1 MPIKN
6 LLVPTDFSGF
16 AEHALDTAAVLARK
30 TGAKIHL
37 FHRAHI
43 HPEWGDLTEVGR
55 TLYPQSQQIVDDVER
70 RFEEINADPRYA
82 GLEMEGVYASGNL
95 IERVEEYV
103 EECGID
109 LVVVGS
115 HGASG
120 FKELLIGSNT
130 QKIVRFSHCPVLTVR
145 EKSPLEFRNIVFISN
160 FEADALPAFRKVLD
174 LGSLFD
180 AHYHLLHIE
189 DPGLFAAAQ
198 QRLEDATE
206 PFIAECPPHRVTR
219 HLFPHEDVEEAIMSY
234 IKGLEA
240 DLVSAVHY
248 GNEPLRRL
256 FRFSLTEALINH
268 LDVPVLSINAS
279 RHR

>member
-1 MPIKN
+1 MAIQN
-6 LLVPTDFSGF
+6 ILVPTDFSPF
-16 AEHALDTAAVLARK
+16 ADRALETAAALARK

-43 HPEWGDLTEVGR
+43 HPEWGELTEVGR
-55 TLYPQSQQIVDDVER
+55 ALYPQSQQIVAEVEQ
-70 RFEEINADPRYA
+70 RFAEISADPRYA
-82 GLEMEGVYASGNL
+82 GLDMEGVYASGNL

-103 EECGID
+103 DEFGID
-109 LVVVGS
+109 LVVIGS
-115 HGASG
+115 HGAGG
-120 FKELLIGSNT
+120 FTELLIGSNT
-130 QKIVRFSHCPVLTVR
+130 QKIVRFARCPVLTVR
-145 EKSPLEFRNIVFISN
+145 EHSPVEFRNIVFVSN
-160 FEADALPAFRKVLD
+160 FEDDALPAFRRVVD
-174 LGSLFD
+174 IGSLFD

-189 DPGLFAAAQ
+189 DPGLFAAARH
-198 QRLEDATE
+198 RLEDATE

-219 HLFPHEDVEEAIMSY
+219 HLFPHEDVEEAIMTY

-268 LDVPVLSINAS
+268 LDVPVLTINAS
-279 RHR
+279 RHS